1 MAVASIDVL
10 GVKVTFRHRDAA
22 LISDNE
28 LADIEEI
35 VEAEQESLHYRTEDT
50 GTEVLR
56 EIEFLTDYVNPR
68 QARYNTVSD
77 VTGTPE

>member
-1 MAVASIDVL
+1 MPSIEVD
-10 GVKVTFRHRDAA
+10 GVTVTFMNRDAA
-22 LISDNE
+22 LVSDNE

-35 VEAEQESLHYRTEDT
+35 IEAEKESLRYRTEDS
-50 GTEVLR
+50 GEEILR
-56 EIEFLTDYVNPR
+56 QIEFVSDYVNPR

>member
-1 MAVASIDVL
+1 MPSIEVN
-10 GVKVTFRHRDAA
+10 GVGISFLHRDAA
-22 LISDNE
+22 LVSDNE

-35 VEAEQESLHYRTEDT
+35 VEAELDAIRVREDD
-50 GTEVLR
+50 EVLR
-56 EIEFLTDYVNPR
+56 HIEFISDYVNPR

>member
-1 MAVASIDVL
+1 MPSIEVD
-10 GVKVTFRHRDAA
+10 GVTVTFLNRDAA
-22 LISDNE
+22 LVSDNE

-35 VEAEQESLHYRTEDT
+35 IEAEKESLRYRTEDS
-50 GTEVLR
+50 GEEVLR
-56 EIEFLTDYVNPR
+56 HVEFISDYVNPR

>member
-1 MAVASIDVL
+1 MPSIEVD
-10 GVKVTFRHRDAA
+10 GVTVTFLNRDAA
-22 LISDNE
+22 LVSDNE

-35 VEAEQESLHYRTEDT
+35 IEAEKESLRYRTEDS
-50 GTEVLR
+50 GEEILR
-56 EIEFLTDYVNPR
+56 QIEFVSDYVNPR